1 MKDFRLLLSVF
12 LLFGGL
18 FQAVG
23 QQGTF
28 AIPNKF
34 NYQTIVRDTSG
45 HLVINQPVGMRLT
58 LQRGPQMNNLYTEI
72 HQVTTNSSGL
82 LTTTIGTGQ
91 PIQGSMDS
99 IDWSL
104 GNVFVKTEIDMA
116 GGSNYS
122 LVSSRELL
130 SVPYAMHARSAN
142 VPGLPGPQGPQGPRG
157 IPGEN
162 AQGSNQIECCGQG
175 LYIGKYHQ
183 GGLIFCLD
191 STRQHGL
198 IVYPEALEGPS
209 YITNYVNYSVTNFYP
224 WSYNNCQITTS
235 TSCGSGMQNTMNIVS
250 QCADTMNLAIFCSN
264 FVFDG
269 YTDWYLPSLQEC
281 ELISRNL
288 IQNGFWR
295 EYEPGGMFGR
305 VTVPTS
311 STFDNNQYWNYLL
324 GSGPKLSAKNLVT
337 YNYIIPIRS
346 F

>member
-1 MKDFRLLLSVF
+1 MKDFRLLLIVF

-23 QQGTF
+23 QQGTS

-58 LQRGPQMNNLYTEI
+58 LQRGPQMNNLYTET

-198 IVYPEALEGPS
+198 IVYPEPIWPGNLN
-209 YITNYVNYSVTNFYP
+209 I
-224 WSYNNCQITTS
+224 WSHSNCPITTS
-235 TSCGSGMQNTMNIVS
+235 ITCGSGLQNTMNIVS
-250 QCADTMNLAIFCSN
+250 QCADTMSYAIFCSN

-269 YTDWYLPSLQEC
+269 YSDWYLPSLQEC
-281 ELISRNL
+281 ELITLNL
-288 IQNGFWR
+288 IQNGLWR
-295 EYEPGGMFGR
+295 EYDPLNPNFGG
-305 VTVPTS
+305 VSIPTS
-311 STFDNNQYWNYLL
+311 STQGNNNYWVYSL
-324 GSGPKLSAKNLVT
+324 GSGPKSKSKTSQIFSYV
-337 YNYIIPIRS
+337 IPIRS

>member
-1 MKDFRLLLSVF
+1 MKDFRLLLTVF

-34 NYQTIVRDTSG
+34 NYQTVVRDTSG

-104 GNVFVKTEIDMA
+104 GNVFVKTEIDMT

-198 IVYPEALEGPS
+198 VVYP
-209 YITNYVNYSVTNFYP
+209 TVTWGSNLNR
-224 WSYNNCQITTS
+224 WSYSNCPIVTSIT
-235 TSCGSGMQNTMNIVS
+235 CGSGMQNTMNIVS
-250 QCADTMNLAIFCSN
+250 QCSDTMNFAIFCSN

-269 YTDWYLPSLQEC
+269 YSDWYLPSLQEC
-281 ELISRNL
+281 ELITLNL
-288 IQNGFWR
+288 IQNGLWR
-295 EYEPGGMFGR
+295 EYDPTSPNGGGF
-305 VTVPTS
+305 TIPTS
-311 STFDNNQYWNYLL
+311 STLDNNRYWAYLI
-324 GSGPKLSAKNLVT
+324 GSGPKPLSRNGMT
-337 YNYIIPIRS
+337 TSYILPIRS

>member
-1 MKDFRLLLSVF
+1 MKDFRLLLYVF
-12 LLFGGL
+12 FLFGGL

-23 QQGTF
+23 QQGTS

-58 LQRGPQMNNLYTEI
+58 LQRGPQMNNLYTET

-142 VPGLPGPQGPQGPRG
+142 IPGLPGPQGPQGPRG
-157 IPGEN
+157 IPGQN
-162 AQGSNQIECCGQG
+162 AQGSNQIECCGQE

-198 IVYPEALEGPS
+198 VVYP
-209 YITNYVNYSVTNFYP
+209 TVTWGSNLNR
-224 WSYNNCQITTS
+224 WSYSNCPIVTSIT
-235 TSCGSGMQNTMNIVS
+235 CGSGMQNTMNIVS
-250 QCADTMNLAIFCSN
+250 QCSDTMNFAIFCSN

-269 YTDWYLPSLQEC
+269 YSDWYLPSLQEC
-281 ELISRNL
+281 ELITLNL
-288 IQNGFWR
+288 IQNGLWR
-295 EYEPGGMFGR
+295 EYDPTSPNGGGF
-305 VTVPTS
+305 TIPTS
-311 STFDNNQYWNYLL
+311 STLDNNRYWAYLI
-324 GSGPKLSAKNLVT
+324 GSGPKPLSRNGMTTNFIL
-337 YNYIIPIRS
+337 PIRS

>member
-1 MKDFRLLLSVF
+1 MKDFRLLLTVF
-12 LLFGGL
+12 LLFGGM

-23 QQGTF
+23 QQGTS

-58 LQRGPQMNNLYTEI
+58 LQRWPQMNNLYTET

-157 IPGEN
+157 IPGQN
-162 AQGSNQIECCGQG
+162 AQGSNQIECCGQE

-191 STRQHGL
+191 STKQHGL
-198 IVYPEALEGPS
+198 VVYPTTTGISNL
-209 YITNYVNYSVTNFYP
+209 FR
-224 WSYNNCQITTS
+224 WSYSNCPIVTSIT
-235 TSCGSGMQNTMNIVS
+235 CGSGMQNTINIVS
-250 QCADTMNLAIFCSN
+250 QCSDTINFAIFCSN

-269 YTDWYLPSLQEC
+269 YSDWYLPSLQEC

-288 IQNGFWR
+288 IQNGLWR
-295 EYEPGGMFGR
+295 EYDPTSPNGGG
-305 VTVPTS
+305 VLIPTS
-311 STFDNNQYWNYLL
+311 STLDNNRYWAYLL
-324 GSGPKLSAKNLVT
+324 GSGPKPLSRNAMTTAN
-337 YNYIIPIRS
+337 IFPIRS

>member
-1 MKDFRLLLSVF
+1 MKDFRLLLTVF

-18 FQAVG
+18 FQAAG
-23 QQGTF
+23 QQGTST
-28 AIPNKF
+28 IPNKF

-58 LQRGPQMNNLYTEI
+58 LQRGPQMNNLYTET

-162 AQGSNQIECCGQG
+162 AHGSNQIECCGQG

-198 IVYPEALEGPS
+198 VVYPEIVNPGNLRWS
-209 YITNYVNYSVTNFYP
+209 HTNCP
-224 WSYNNCQITTS
+224 ITTS
-235 TSCGSGMQNTMNIVS
+235 VNCGSGMQNTMNIVS
-250 QCADTMNLAIFCSN
+250 QCSDTMNFAIFCSN

-269 YTDWYLPSLQEC
+269 YSDWFLPSLQEC
-281 ELISRNL
+281 ELISLNL
-288 IQNGFWR
+288 IQNGLWR
-295 EYEPGGMFGR
+295 EYDPTGTLGYYI
-305 VTVPTS
+305 VIPTS
-311 STFDNNQYWNYLL
+311 STLGNNSYWSYLL
-324 GSGPKLSAKNLVT
+324 GSAPKQRTKNIPYSQYVL
-337 YNYIIPIRS
+337 PIRS

>member
-1 MKDFRLLLSVF
+1 MKDFRLLLTVF

-23 QQGTF
+23 QQGTS

-58 LQRGPQMNNLYTEI
+58 LQRGPQMNNLYTET

-82 LTTTIGTGQ
+82 LTTNIGTGQ

-104 GNVFVKTEIDMA
+104 GNVFVKTEIDMT

-198 IVYPEALEGPS
+198 VVYP
-209 YITNYVNYSVTNFYP
+209 TVTWGSNLNR
-224 WSYNNCQITTS
+224 WSYSNCPIVTSIT
-235 TSCGSGMQNTMNIVS
+235 CGSGMQNTMNIVS
-250 QCADTMNLAIFCSN
+250 QCSDTMNFAIFCSN

-269 YTDWYLPSLQEC
+269 YSDWYLPSLQEC
-281 ELISRNL
+281 ELITLNL
-288 IQNGFWR
+288 IQNGLWR
-295 EYEPGGMFGR
+295 EYDPTSPNGGGF
-305 VTVPTS
+305 TIPTS
-311 STFDNNQYWNYLL
+311 STLDNNRYWAYLI
-324 GSGPKLSAKNLVT
+324 GSGPKPLSRNGMT
-337 YNYIIPIRS
+337 TSYILPIRS

>member
-12 LLFGGL
+12 LLFGGM

-45 HLVINQPVGMRLT
+45 HMVINQPVGMRLT
-58 LQRGPQMNNLYTEI
+58 LQRGPQMNNLYTET

-191 STRQHGL
+191 STKQHGL
-198 IVYPEALEGPS
+198 VVYP
-209 YITNYVNYSVTNFYP
+209 TVTWGSNLNR
-224 WSYNNCQITTS
+224 WSYSNCPIVTSIT
-235 TSCGSGMQNTMNIVS
+235 CGSGMQNTMNIVS
-250 QCADTMNLAIFCSN
+250 QCSDTMNFAIFCSN

-269 YTDWYLPSLQEC
+269 YSDWYLPSLQEC
-281 ELISRNL
+281 ELLTLNL
-288 IQNGFWR
+288 IQNGLWR
-295 EYEPGGMFGR
+295 EYDPTSPNGGGYII
-305 VTVPTS
+305 PTS
-311 STFDNNQYWNYLL
+311 STLDNNRYWAYLI
-324 GSGPKLSAKNLVT
+324 GSGPKPLSRNGVT
-337 YNYIIPIRS
+337 TSLILPIRS

>member
-198 IVYPEALEGPS
+198 IAYMSPNWALW
-209 YITNYVNYSVTNFYP
+209 NYTWSDTLIQVNG
-224 WSYNNCQITTS
+224 TS
-235 TSCGSGMQNTMNIVS
+235 ISFGTGLQNTDTIIS
-250 QCADTMNLAIFCSN
+250 QIH
-264 FVFDG
+264 
-269 YTDWYLPSLQEC
+269 
-281 ELISRNL
+281 
-288 IQNGFWR
+288 
-295 EYEPGGMFGR
+295 
-305 VTVPTS
+305 
-311 STFDNNQYWNYLL
+311 
-324 GSGPKLSAKNLVT
+324 
-337 YNYIIPIRS
+337 
-346 F
+346 

>member
-12 LLFGGL
+12 LLFGGM
-18 FQAVG
+18 FQAVA
-23 QQGTF
+23 QQGTS

-58 LQRGPQMNNLYTEI
+58 LQRGPQMNNLYTET

-91 PIQGSMDS
+91 SIQGSMDS

-162 AQGSNQIECCGQG
+162 AQGSNQIECCGQE

-198 IVYPEALEGPS
+198 VAFMSPIWSVW
-209 YITNYVNYSVTNFYP
+209 NYTWSDTLVQVNG
-224 WSYNNCQITTS
+224 TS
-235 TSCGSGMQNTMNIVS
+235 ISCGTGLQNTDTIISQVS
-250 QCADTMNLAIFCSN
+250 DSLTYAKFCSN
-264 FVFDG
+264 FSFNG
-269 YTDWYLPSLQEC
+269 YSDWYLPSLA
-281 ELISRNL
+281 ELELVNFNL
-288 IQNGFWR
+288 FNRGFMRGLNDTYNGTSFYCR
-295 EYEPGGMFGR
+295 Y
-305 VTVPTS
+305 VATS
-311 STFDNNQYWNYLL
+311 SSFDKNQYWTYCF
-324 GSGPKLSAKNLVT
+324 GSGPSLEMKNTSVAILL
-337 YNYIIPIRS
+337 PIRS

>member
-23 QQGTF
+23 QQGTS

-34 NYQTIVRDTSG
+34 NYQTVVRDTSG

-58 LQRGPQMNNLYTEI
+58 LQRGPQMNNLYTET

-116 GGSNYS
+116 SGSNYS

-198 IVYPEALEGPS
+198 VVYP
-209 YITNYVNYSVTNFYP
+209 TVTSGSNLNR
-224 WSYNNCQITTS
+224 WSYSNCPIVTSIT
-235 TSCGSGMQNTMNIVS
+235 CGSGMQNTINIVS
-250 QCADTMNLAIFCSN
+250 QCSDTMNFAIFCSN

-269 YTDWYLPSLQEC
+269 YSDWYLPSLQEC
-281 ELISRNL
+281 ELLTLNL
-288 IQNGFWR
+288 IQNGLWR
-295 EYEPGGMFGR
+295 EYDPTSPNGGGYII
-305 VTVPTS
+305 PTS
-311 STFDNNQYWNYLL
+311 STLDNNRYWAYLI
-324 GSGPKLSAKNLVT
+324 GSGPKPLSRNGITTSFIL
-337 YNYIIPIRS
+337 PIRS